1 MKAIINKISGIL
13 RNHPIAAAIAFAVIT
28 RLGFILYTHYTAE
41 DAFITF
47 QFSRR
52 IADGLG
58 FVYNPGEPIY
68 GTTTPLFTLLLAGWM
83 KVFSEPRLGAWL
95 LDLAAFAGTMI
106 FTAISLQKLG
116 VSRTRQCLVIF
127 LFALSSRFW
136 SADVGGMETPL
147 VLLFMAA
154 SWYAIIVGSYRWA
167 GILAGLLLWTRVDL
181 AIWVMIL
188 AFPAFKKKWQTGF
201 TYLLITA
208 IVYLP
213 WLFYAALVFGSPIP
227 NTITAK
233 AIAYSATEINSILSH
248 FMVLFRLFSLSD
260 LAIEL
265 FKLTNLISGC
275 MVVFAA
281 WTIFN
286 FRKNAPILLL
296 VLFILV
302 DGAVLV
308 LYRTTYFLRYF
319 VPLLWAFAILSG
331 LSFGEAWEKVRD
343 RDLIIHLLLSVA
355 LPTGI
360 VAFFSLGLF
369 YAAPLAYLEGFL
381 DYVLYVWLGIFVL
394 FMAIGFIYYFQK
406 KVWIPAFVGK
416 ISLGIFLLLL
426 ALLGFENARLVKFM
440 QVNRHENSL
449 TQIGLWIN
457 QNTPLDSTVM
467 LEPLGYIG
475 YYADRFMLDEVGL
488 VTPRIVSLKARG
500 IRRTEE
506 YYRILQPDYVIVH
519 CDDSRTMQDK
529 GLGVLVSDYR
539 CQVSINPLDY
549 NPSDDDHSAEGI
561 FARNACYEIWM
572 RK

>member
-1 MKAIINKISGIL
+1 MKALINRVKGIL
-13 RNHPIAAAIAFAVIT
+13 RNHPIAVAIAFAVIT

-52 IADGLG
+52 IAEGLG

-68 GTTTPLFTLLLAGWM
+68 GTTTPLFTFFLAGWM
-83 KVFSEPRLGAWL
+83 KLFSEPRLGAWL
-95 LDLAAFAGTMI
+95 LDLVAFAGTMI
-106 FTAISLQKLG
+106 FTALSLQKLG
-116 VSRTRQCLVIF
+116 ISRTRQCLVIT

-136 SADVGGMETPL
+136 SADAGGMETPL
-147 VLLFMAA
+147 VLLLMAA
-154 SWYAIIVGSYRWA
+154 GWYAVIMNSYTWA

-181 AIWVMIL
+181 AIWVLIL
-188 AFPAFKKKWQTGF
+188 AFPAFKKNWKTGF
-201 TYLLITA
+201 IYLLITA
-208 IVYLP
+208 VVYLP
-213 WLFYAALVFGSPIP
+213 WLIYAALVFGSPIP

-233 AIAYSATEINSILSH
+233 AIAYSATEINSIFSH

-275 MVVFAA
+275 MVVFSA

-319 VPLLWAFAILSG
+319 IPLLWAFTILSG
-331 LSFGEAWEKVRD
+331 LSFGEVWERIWE
-343 RDLIIHLLLSVA
+343 RNLIIYLLFSVA
-355 LPTGI
+355 LTTGI
-360 VAFFSLGLF
+360 ISFLSLSLF
-369 YAAPLAYLEGFL
+369 YAAPLPYLEAFL
-381 DYVLYVWLGIFVL
+381 DYVLYTWLGVFIFFVTT
-394 FMAIGFIYYFQK
+394 GFASYFK
-406 KVWIPAFVGK
+406 KKAWIPAILGK
-416 ISLGIFLLLL
+416 ASLGVFLTLL
-426 ALLGFENARLVKFM
+426 AILGFENARLVRYL

-449 TQIGLWIN
+449 TKIGLWIN
-457 QNTPLDSTVM
+457 QNTPSDSTVM

-506 YYRILQPDYVIVH
+506 YYRILQPDYVIIH

-529 GLGVLVSDYR
+529 GLGVLVSDYLF
-539 CQVSINPLDY
+539 QIAVNPLGY
-549 NPSDDDHSAEGI
+549 EPSDDDHSAEGI